1 MGMNEKKEQIRG
13 FHRCGRILF
22 VVILAVIVFGIGI
35 VLSGCSD
42 ADVAEQSAGSE
53 TMPSVSI
60 EGEIEEA
67 KELTP
72 EELAAI
78 KRAEI
83 EVRFEEG
90 DQVIWQETASDEQI
104 VMDFIGDICL
114 QEDRRTVN
122 YMDSQENGIYDC
134 LSPDVMEELHS
145 ADLMMVNHEFVLSTK
160 GSPLEGKAYT
170 YRGNPS
176 RVQVLHDMGADIV
189 SLANNHAY
197 DYGPDALAETCDV
210 LDEAGIPFVGAGRN
224 LEEAMEPV
232 YYVMND
238 QVIGIVSATQIERS
252 TNYTKQA
259 TQDRAG
265 VLKCLNP
272 DLFLEVIKEAETKS
286 DHVIVYVHWGT
297 ENTPYYGEDQIALA
311 KKFVAAGADVII
323 GGHTHC
329 LQGIDYV
336 DGVPVIYSLGN
347 FWFNHKTLDTGISQV
362 IIDKDG
368 NIQFRFIPCVQTGCR
383 TYMAEDE
390 ERQGIIDYM
399 NSIAGDAYIDKTGLV
414 SQN

>member
-1 MGMNEKKEQIRG
+1 MKKENKEQISG
-13 FHRCGRILF
+13 AYRCGRIIF
-22 VVILAVIVFGIGI
+22 VVILAVIVFGIGLA
-35 VLSGCSD
+35 VSGCGKKENSNSGVDGISALSD
-42 ADVAEQSAGSE
+42 TEQE
-53 TMPSVSI
+53 RK
-60 EGEIEEA
+60 EEA
-67 KELTP
+67 LEPTP

-83 EVRFEEG
+83 EARFEEG
-90 DQVIWQETASDEQI
+90 DQVIWKETASDDQI

-122 YMDSQENGIYDC
+122 YMDGKENGIYDC
-134 LSPDVMEELHS
+134 LSPDVMEELHR

-160 GSPLEGKAYT
+160 GSPISGKAYT

-197 DYGPDALAETCDV
+197 DYGPEALVETCDV

-224 LEEAMEPV
+224 LDEAMEPV

-238 QVIGIVSATQIERS
+238 TVIGIVSATQIERS

-259 TQDRAG
+259 TEDRAG

-272 DLFLEVIKEAETKS
+272 ELFLEVIKEAEAKS
-286 DHVIVYVHWGT
+286 DYVIVYVHWGT
-297 ENTPYYGEDQIALA
+297 ENTPYYEEDQIALA
-311 KKFVAAGADVII
+311 KKFVGAGADVIV

-362 IIDKDG
+362 VIDADG
-368 NIQFRFIPCVQTGCR
+368 NIQFYFIPCVQTGCR

-390 ERQGIIDYM
+390 ERQGIIDFM
-399 NSIAGDAYIDKTGLV
+399 NSISGNAYIDKTGLV
-414 SQN
+414 TEQ

>member
-1 MGMNEKKEQIRG
+1 MKKEKEEQTSGLYR
-13 FHRCGRILF
+13 FLRIFF
-22 VVILAVIVFGIGI
+22 VLILAIVVFAAGIAM
-35 VLSGCSD
+35 SGCGK
-42 ADVAEQSAGSE
+42 AQSQDAGSANVDVSSSQKE
-53 TMPSVSI
+53 SI
-60 EGEIEEA
+60 EEEP
-67 KELTP
+67 EPTP
-72 EELAAI
+72 EELAAMA
-78 KRAEI
+78 KAEI
-83 EVRFEEG
+83 EARFDEG
-90 DQVIWQETASDEQI
+90 DQVIWKETASDEQI

-114 QEDRRTVN
+114 QEGRRTVN
-122 YMDSQENGIYDC
+122 YMDGRENGIYDC
-134 LSPDVMEELHS
+134 LSPDVMTELHS

-160 GSPLEGKAYT
+160 GSALDGKAYT

-176 RVQVLHDMGADIV
+176 RVQVLLDMGADIV

-197 DYGPDALAETCDV
+197 DYGPEALVETFETLEGAD
-210 LDEAGIPFVGAGRN
+210 LPYVGAGRN
-224 LEEAMEPV
+224 LEDAMEPV
-232 YYVMND
+232 YFVMNNK
-238 QVIGIVSATQIERS
+238 VIGIVSATQIERS

-259 TQDRAG
+259 TEERAG

-272 DLFLEVIKEAETKS
+272 DLFLEVIKEAEEKS
-286 DHVIVYVHWGT
+286 DYVIAYVHWGT

-311 KKFVAAGADVII
+311 EKFVAAGADVII

-362 IIDKDG
+362 VIDNEG
-368 NIQFRFIPCVQTGCR
+368 NIQFRFLPCVQTGCR

-399 NSIAGDAYIDKTGLV
+399 NSIAGDAYIDETGLV
-414 SQN
+414 TEQ